1 VVISLT
7 NKYFSSNKIKPYLV
21 VDRRQSLVTGVV
33 VGGETPMV
41 QDMVETFH
49 LTKRSFGVLGEW
61 FDKQEKNNWSIT

>member
-1 VVISLT
+1 
-7 NKYFSSNKIKPYLV
+7 
-21 VDRRQSLVTGVV
+21 V

-61 FDKQEKNNWSIT
+61 FDKQEKNNWSITWASMIKG